1 VVFVYALETIL
12 MRAITAIF
20 LLSALG
26 SLACANRGM
35 HAPDDGGPGVAGS
48 VGTAGRGGAGGTTGR
63 GGSGGTGA
71 TARGGTGGGPTGV
84 AGTDSQSSGT
94 AGNCNVA
101 ATDGGSSGGT
111 CGTMFNFETG
121 VQGAVINSGSTA
133 FTNLARSGTF
143 TFCGGGALAL
153 TSIFSGTSG
162 PSIKG
167 EVLINLPNAPVDLT
181 NKTITVHVASDPGCS
196 SDLYLSMVVNTQVGP
211 IYFSPPVQVRPVTNV
226 WQTGTA
232 TVTAAG
238 GSTSA
243 LALSLQFISATE
255 YRGTIYIDEIDIR

>member
-1 VVFVYALETIL
+1 

-35 HAPDDGGPGVAGS
+35 KAPDDGGPGVAGS

-63 GGSGGTGA
+63 GGGGGS
-71 TARGGTGGGPTGV
+71 ARGGTGGGPTGV
-84 AGTDSQSSGT
+84 AGTGGQTSGT

-101 ATDGGSSGGT
+101 ATDGGSGGGS
-111 CGTMFNFETG
+111 CGTMFNFESGTH
-121 VQGAVINSGSTA
+121 GAMTSPSSTA

-143 TFCGGGALAL
+143 TFCGTGALAA

-162 PSIKG
+162 PTIKG
-167 EVLINLPNAPVDLT
+167 EVLINLPGAPVDLT

-211 IYFSPPVQVRPVTNV
+211 IYFSPPVQVRPLTNT
-226 WQTGTA
+226 WQTGTV
-232 TVTAAG
+232 TVTADG
-238 GSTSA
+238 GSTTA
-243 LALSLQFISATE
+243 IALSLQFISATN
-255 YRGTIYIDEIDIR
+255 YTGTVYIDEIDIR